1 MITTQTKLSNE
12 DMLHRLAVRKAYN
25 TADGRQELA
34 RLLADLG
41 TFREITPGELPLR
54 NYGIQKLEELG
65 FLDIE
70 VVVETLNFLFN
81 LPLALRPTVD
91 ETGEDNTDLL

>member
-1 MITTQTKLSNE
+1 LITKQTKLSNA
-12 DMLHRLAVRKAYN
+12 DMIHRHSVRKAFN
-25 TADGRQELA
+25 TAEGRQELI

-41 TFREITPGELPLR
+41 VFRSIKAEELSLR

-70 VVVETLNFLFN
+70 VIEEAFNWLFS
-81 LPLALRPTVD
+81 LPLALRPTVE
-91 ETGEDNTDLL
+91 ETAIEEPDLL